1 MSVETEIKVHVDD
14 SVSFLARLDKL
25 KPLSLTERH
34 FEDNFVLDYPDRRL
48 ASRQCLLRV
57 RIVKGSALL
66 TFKGPPRPTGLFKI
80 REELESAIGDG
91 RTLLAVLKRL
101 GLRVWFR
108 YQKYRQEFK
117 VSPGPDSGN
126 EVHVAL
132 DETPIGTFAEFEGS
146 EAGIRKVARTMGFRQ
161 IQYLRDSY
169 ASLYIQFCRERKQAV
184 RHMTFKSVRPARAGN
199 PASLPKRKDRS

>member
-1 MSVETEIKVHVDD
+1 LSVEIEIKVRVDD
-14 SVSFLARLDKL
+14 SGSFLARLNKL

-34 FEDNFVLDYPDRRL
+34 FEDNFVLDYPDSRL

-66 TFKGPPRPTGLFKI
+66 TFKGPPRPTGLFKT

-91 RTLLAVLKRL
+91 KILLAILRQL
-101 GLRVWFR
+101 GMKVWFR
-108 YQKYRQEFK
+108 YQKYRQEFE
-117 VSPGPDSGN
+117 VSLGPGSGN

-132 DETPIGTFAEFEGS
+132 DETPIGTFAEFEGP
-146 EAGIRKVARTMGFRQ
+146 EVGIRKVARAMGFRQ

-184 RHMTFKSVRPARAGN
+184 RHMTFKSVRPARARN
-199 PASLPKRKDRS
+199 PASLAKRKDRS